1 MSCVIMDALVFL
13 NLGVG
18 FSSFHLSTKLH
29 LVPKYCDLIII
40 GSIVPY
46 MSSQKRR
53 GRHQRTQRKCSFIH
67 LPHLVTAY

>member
-53 GRHQRTQRKCSFIH
+53 GRH
-67 LPHLVTAY
+67 